1 MRFLIALFCPPL
13 AMARARR
20 PFQALAAT
28 AVLVLAAFLW
38 PSVGGLVL
46 IGLTMLWACHVAGD
60 QYAAEELE
68 GFTAELRRMRPR
80 RFGWP
85 WQIREEP

>member
-1 MRFLIALFCPPL
+1 MRYVIALFCPPL

-28 AVLVLAAFLW
+28 VILVLAAALW
-38 PSVGGLVL
+38 PAVGALGL
-46 IGLTMLWACHVAGD
+46 IGLTMLWACNVTGD

-68 GFTAELRRMRPR
+68 AFTAEMRRMRPR